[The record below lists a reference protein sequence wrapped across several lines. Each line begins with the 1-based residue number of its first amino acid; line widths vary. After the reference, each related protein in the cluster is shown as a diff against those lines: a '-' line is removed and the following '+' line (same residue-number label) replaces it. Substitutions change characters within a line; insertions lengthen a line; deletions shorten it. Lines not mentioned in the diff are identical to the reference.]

1 MPRTKPAKTAAAT
14 PDTAMLFV
22 TSAPSLTVSSAK
34 PVLAAVDALV
44 IPVRPA
50 KGRRSGVVAPA
61 HLPAAARRK
70 VEQAAAVLGATGKAN
85 EITTLPGTG
94 VARAGQLVLVG
105 LGTANPDTT
114 TEAGAEQLR
123 RATGAATRAA
133 IRSRRIAIVLED
145 TDADSVEAVGLG
157 ALLGAYAFTAFR
169 GAGTP
174 NSAPTVRTI
183 SLLADSRDAQVKD
196 AATRAA
202 VIAEAVYAARDL
214 VNTPPSALAPEGI
227 AQAAKDAV
235 SGTSVSVEVL
245 DEEDLIVG
253 GYGGITAVGQ
263 GSANPP
269 RLVTMRYEPDDAVA
283 HLAFV
288 GKGITFDSGGL
299 SLKPPKSMETM
310 KCDMSGAAA
319 VIAAVSAIA
328 RLQLP
333 IAVTGWLPTAENMP
347 SGHAQRPG
355 DVITIYGGRTVEVL
369 NTDAEGRLV
378 LADALV
384 RAAEESPDLI
394 VDAATLTG
402 AAVVALGDRTSGIM
416 ANDDDVRVAVWE
428 ASRRSGETMW
438 HLPIP
443 EESRATLD
451 SAIADIKNIGDGK
464 GGMLSAAAFLRDFI
478 PSGVRW
484 AHLDIAG
491 PAFNEGG
498 PFGYTPK
505 GGTGAAVRTFI
516 QLAVDAAEGTLP

>member
-1 MPRTKPAKTAAAT
+1 MPAQT
-14 PDTAMLFV
+14 PDMPTSFV

-34 PVLAAVDALV
+34 PVSAAVDALV

-50 KGRRSGVVAPA
+50 KGRRSGVLAPA
-61 HLPAAARRK
+61 VLTAAARRK
-70 VEQAAAVLGATGKAN
+70 VEQAAVALGATGKAN
-85 EITTLPGTG
+85 EVTTLPG
-94 VARAGQLVLVG
+94 AGIVKAPQIVLVG
-105 LGTANPDTT
+105 LGAPNADTT
-114 TEAGAEQLR
+114 PEAEAERLR
-123 RATGAATRAA
+123 RAIGAAVRAA
-133 IRSRRIAIVLED
+133 IRSRRIAIA
-145 TDADSVEAVGLG
+145 TDPSDAASDAATIEAAGLG
-157 ALLGAYAFTAFR
+157 ALLGAYSFTAFR
-169 GAGTP
+169 GAGTTT
-174 NSAPTVRTI
+174 SASAVRSI
-183 SLLADSRDAQVKD
+183 SLLADARDPQVKE
-196 AATRAA
+196 AADRATI
-202 VIAEAVYAARDL
+202 IADAVYAARDL

-227 AQAAKDAV
+227 AQAALDAV
-235 SGTSVSVEVL
+235 SDLNVAVEIF
-245 DEEDLIVG
+245 DETELIDAG
-253 GYGGITAVGQ
+253 FGGITAVGQ

-269 RLVTMRYEPDDAVA
+269 RLVCLRYEPVDAVS

-299 SLKPPKSMETM
+299 SLKPPKAMETM

-319 VIAAVSAIA
+319 VLAAVTAIA

-333 IAVTGWLPTAENMP
+333 VTVTGWLPTAENMP

-416 ANDDDVRVAVWE
+416 ANDDDIRVAVWE
-428 ASRRSGETMW
+428 SSQRAGETMW

-443 EESRATLD
+443 EESRGTLD

-464 GGMLSAAAFLRDFI
+464 GGMLSAAAFLREFI
-478 PSGVRW
+478 PHDMRW

-491 PAFNEGG
+491 PAFNDGA

-516 QLAVDAAEGTLP
+516 QLATDAAEGALP